1 MKLEI
6 AASAGNFGGVSPT
19 IGRLR
24 QLLTYHG
31 KFLCKFGTDG
41 VCHAA
46 DITNHYRANEPECKT
61 IGLFCPVFLMP
72 GSDTHGR
79 VAVSLRTRGH
89 IIIIIM

>member
-31 KFLCKFGTDG
+31 KFLCKFGTG
-41 VCHAA
+41 GSMPLSRQH
-46 DITNHYRANEPECKT
+46 EPLLCT
-61 IGLFCPVFLMP
+61 
-72 GSDTHGR
+72 
-79 VAVSLRTRGH
+79 
-89 IIIIIM
+89 